1 MGTCQ
6 WLKQL
11 VAGPWKD
18 ANYHILIVII
28 KVFML
33 ASCIVCIIIDV
44 LCLKKKIDVLG
55 ASCLKLLESC
65 HLCYE

>member
-33 ASCIVCIIIDV
+33 ASCIVYNNRCS
-44 LCLKKKIDVLG
+44 LSQKKIDVLG

>member
-18 ANYHILIVII
+18 ANYDILIVII

-44 LCLKKKIDVLG
+44 LDG
-55 ASCLKLLESC
+55 SCLKLLESS
-65 HLCYE
+65 HLCYVESTECCI